1 MNPNWPI
8 IGINVGGRLV
18 RVAIAGAS
26 GLIGHAL
33 LGHWAKLGV
42 EAVQLVRG
50 RRAGQGEVHWDPSQG
65 KLDAG
70 ALSGIDAAV
79 CLSGAGIADARW
91 TQSRKD
97 ELRRSRI
104 ETVGLLAKALTHCTP
119 KPKCLICASATGYY
133 GMDRGD
139 DVITEASLPGTDF
152 VANLCQDWEDAAA
165 AARDAG
171 IRVVHVRFGIVLT
184 PKGGV
189 LAKMRPAFRLGLGG
203 PIGLGRQ
210 FVSWISL
217 DDAVGVLDHA
227 LRTDAVEG
235 AINAVSPNP
244 VTNRDF
250 AFAIGR
256 AMHRPAFLPVPP
268 LSLKLALGELSGL
281 ILGSLRVY
289 PRVLEKCEYRFKDP
303 EIGPAL
309 ERMLTVSSR

>member
-1 MNPNWPI
+1 M
-8 IGINVGGRLV
+8 

-26 GLIGHAL
+26 GLIGQAL
-33 LGHWAKLGV
+33 LGDWAKLDV
-42 EAVQLVRG
+42 EVVQLVRG
-50 RRAGQGEVHWDPSQG
+50 RRAGDREIHWDPSQG

-70 ALSGIDAAV
+70 ALNGIDAAV

-104 ETVGLLAKALTHCTP
+104 ETLGLLVRALTQCTP

-139 DVITEASLPGTDF
+139 EVITEASLPGTDF
-152 VANLCQDWEDAAA
+152 VANLCQDWEAAA
-165 AARDAG
+165 APAREAG
-171 IRVVHVRFGIVLT
+171 IRVVHIRFGIVLT
-184 PKGGV
+184 PKGGA

-210 FVSWISL
+210 VVSWLSL
-217 DDAVGVLDHA
+217 DDAVGVINHA
-227 LRTDAVEG
+227 LSVDTVEG
-235 AINAVSPNP
+235 PLNAVSPNP

-256 AMHRPAFLPVPP
+256 ALHRPAILPVPP

-281 ILGSLRVY
+281 ILGSLKVY
-289 PRVLEKCEYRFKDP
+289 PRVLENSEYRFRDP

-309 ERMLTVSSR
+309 ERMLTVSSY